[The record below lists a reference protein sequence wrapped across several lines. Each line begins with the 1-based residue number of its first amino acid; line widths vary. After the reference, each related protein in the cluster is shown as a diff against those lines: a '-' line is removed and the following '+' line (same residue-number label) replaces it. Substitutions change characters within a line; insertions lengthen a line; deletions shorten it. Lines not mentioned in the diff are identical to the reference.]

1 MSKRRSLDH
10 LDKLPT
16 IVGREAVHVGL
27 FDGRENYVVHG
38 QVHGDSDIEGVLM
51 IGPDGLWVG
60 NITADMVVVKG
71 RVDGNIYARFKLE
84 LRPSAR
90 IKGDLSSPLIAVAE
104 GAVVQGRINSDSIV
118 TRFAD
123 RRTH

>member
-10 LDKLPT
+10 LDKLPMT
-16 IVGREAVHVGL
+16 VGREAVHVGL
-27 FDGRENYVVHG
+27 FAGRDNYVVHG
-38 QVHGDSDIEGVLM
+38 QVRGDSDVEGAIM

-60 NITADMVVVKG
+60 NITADVVVVKG
-71 RVDGNIYARFKLE
+71 RVEGNILARFKLE

-104 GAVVQGRINSDSIV
+104 GAVVQGHVSPDSIV
-118 TRFAD
+118 TRFTD